1 MSGNDEGR
9 EDGLEFLG
17 RRPAVRRQREPI
29 VVVAL
34 LPPREWTF
42 GIVLCVE
49 VMATPEL
56 LVIDAMAPFDL
67 AILLR
72 APRFD
77 VAMTNAGRF
86 DRQLERERELAAV
99 VALQLLT
106 ANGGVRR
113 SSPRECRLEC

>member
-1 MSGNDEGR
+1 MRGDDERR
-9 EDGLEFLG
+9 EHGLEFLG
-17 RRPAVRRQREPI
+17 RRPTVQRQREPL

-34 LPPREWTF
+34 LPRRQWTF

-49 VMATPEL
+49 VVATPEL
-56 LVIDAMAPFDL
+56 LIVDAMAAFDL

-86 DRQLERERELAAV
+86 DRELA
-99 VALQLLT
+99 
-106 ANGGVRR
+106 
-113 SSPRECRLEC
+113 